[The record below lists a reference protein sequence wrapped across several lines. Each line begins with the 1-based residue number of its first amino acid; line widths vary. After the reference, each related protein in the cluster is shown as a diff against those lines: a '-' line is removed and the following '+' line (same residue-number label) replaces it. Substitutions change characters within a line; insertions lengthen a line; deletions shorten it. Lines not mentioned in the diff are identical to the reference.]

1 MLDVSLISTIQ
12 KQSIYRGGR
21 FRQTGISGGNIIVGT
36 VLGIISGKYIFE
48 EPLQH
53 YWAQKRAEEA
63 QQAGGVASSSSS
75 SSTPIIDTNMG
86 DSRKA

>member
-1 MLDVSLISTIQ
+1 MISRVEWLQRVVGI
-12 KQSIYRGGR
+12 KGGR

-63 QQAGGVASSSSS
+63 QAAAGAGTAGGVAS
-75 SSTPIIDTNMG
+75 TLDTNG
-86 DSRKA
+86 QTRKS